1 MTDQT
6 PRAHD
11 KPLFTPGPLTT
22 SHTVKLA
29 MLRDLGSRDAEF
41 IEIVRRIRSQLLAIA
56 GVSQQ
61 AGYECVPMQGSGTFA
76 VEAVISSAVPPRK
89 KLLVVVNGA
98 YGDRIVTIAQRHGIE
113 TVIVRAKENKLPEI
127 GEVERVLA
135 TQNDIGMTAIV
146 HCETTSGIINPIQE
160 LGEVVCRYGCRY
172 FVDSMSAFGS
182 VPFEFEKCHID
193 FLVSS
198 ANKCI
203 EGVPGFAF
211 VICRRAALLA
221 TEGVART
228 ISLDLLA
235 QWQGLERN
243 GQFRFTPPT
252 HGVLA
257 FEQALRELEGE
268 GGVAGRGKRY
278 QDNYETLCRG
288 MREMGFTEYVPQ
300 PLQGYIITSYRFPSD
315 PRFDFEKFYIRLS
328 ERGFVIYPGKVSDAD
343 CFRIGTVGRIFPS
356 DVEAL
361 LSAIGAVMNEMG
373 IKLPL
378 H

>member
-1 MTDQT
+1 
-6 PRAHD
+6 
-11 KPLFTPGPLTT
+11 
-22 SHTVKLA
+22 VKLA

-41 IEIVRRIRSQLLAIA
+41 IDIVRRIRNQLLAIA

-76 VEAVISSAVPPRK
+76 VEAVISSAVPRGK

-98 YGDRIVTIAQRHGIE
+98 YGDRILAIAQRHGIE
-113 TVIVRAKENKLPEI
+113 TLVVRAKENKLPDI
-127 GEVERVLA
+127 GEVERSLA
-135 TQNDIGMTAIV
+135 AQKDIAMTAVV
-146 HCETTSGIINPIQE
+146 HCETTSGILNPIQK
-160 LGEVVCRYGCRY
+160 LGEVIRQNGAAY
-172 FVDSMSAFGS
+172 FVDSMSAFGA
-182 VPFEFEKCHID
+182 VPFEFGKCQID

-252 HGVLA
+252 HGLLA
-257 FEQALRELEGE
+257 FEQALRELGAE
-268 GGVAGRGKRY
+268 GGVVGRGRRY
-278 QDNYETLCRG
+278 RENYETLCRG
-288 MREMGFTEYVPQ
+288 MREMGFVEYVPQ
-300 PLQGYIITSYRFPSD
+300 PLQGYIITSYRYPSD
-315 PRFDFEKFYIRLS
+315 PRFDFEKFYSRLS
-328 ERGFVIYPGKVSDAD
+328 EKGFVIYPGKVSDAD

-356 DVEAL
+356 DIEAL
-361 LSAIGAVMNEMG
+361 LGAIRAVMTEMG
-373 IKLPL
+373 MTLPL
-378 H
+378 R